1 MLGLVDHPNGIKT
14 LQSPLL
20 NACGVKHAFSTRV
33 GGVSPAP
40 FESLN
45 LAAPH
50 KGPLTDANT
59 NITANFRA
67 IRGAMDFERLIRIET
82 RQVHGADVWHAPQKP
97 LPLTQ
102 APDCDGAVT
111 GFDQHLLVCRTADCV
126 PVLLASD
133 DGRFVGCA
141 HAGWRGLIA
150 GVIPAAVARLVGLAC
165 VEPGRLIAAIGPCI
179 GLERFE
185 VGEEVAQQ
193 FVDAGVSDCVDTT
206 SWAKPHIDLQAC
218 AKKQLEAAGIQRVDG
233 NDFCTH
239 RDQALFFSYRRDGA
253 QTGRMAA
260 LITPSA
266 SPTV

>member
-1 MLGLVDHPNGIKT
+1 MLRVFDHLNGIKT

-20 NACGVKHAFSTRV
+20 NDCGVKHAFSTRV

-40 FESLN
+40 FVSLN

-50 KGPLTDANT
+50 KDPLTDANT
-59 NITANFRA
+59 NITANFRV
-67 IRGAMDFERLIRIET
+67 IREAMGLQRLIRIET
-82 RQVHGADVWHAPQKP
+82 RQVHGADVWHAPEKP

-102 APDCDGAVT
+102 APDYDGVVT
-111 GFDQHLLVCRTADCV
+111 GFAQHLLVCRTADCV
-126 PVLLASD
+126 PVLMASE

-150 GVIPAAVARLVGLAC
+150 GVIPEAVARLSALAG
-165 VEPGRLIAAIGPCI
+165 VAPERVVAAIGPCI

-185 VGEEVAQQ
+185 VGEEVAQR
-193 FVDAGVSDCVDTT
+193 FVAGVGDCVDAT
-206 SWAKPHIDLQAC
+206 SWAKPHVDLQRC
-218 AKKQLEAAGIQRVDG
+218 ARKQLEAVGVQRIDG

-239 RDQALFFSYRRDGA
+239 RDASLFFSYRRDGA

-260 LITPSA
+260 LITPTT
-266 SPTV
+266 SPTA